1 MRLRPALLAAS
12 AMLAG
17 SIAIA
22 LPAWAAPYS
31 ALYVFGDSLS
41 DNGNLAEVFYRQNLP
56 NPPSY
61 NNSFTNGPVAAQ
73 LLANSYGLSL
83 TPSLWVTG
91 FQDSFN
97 LFGGGAYT
105 PGTNFAVA
113 GATAAAGAVGGPP
126 AINLPQQVA
135 AFSLSSGFVADP
147 NALYLVA
154 IGGNDVRNA
163 ARQGTGAAAITAGVQ
178 AEVAAVGTLLAEG
191 ARNLLVVNVPNVGAI
206 PEFALGSPALAPT
219 ASLLTQAYN
228 TGLASGLAGLP
239 LPPGASVIQFDLAA
253 YDASLLAN
261 GASYGLTDVTNPCYL
276 GTPLSAAT
284 TPQCGPGASNID
296 SLAFWDAI
304 HPTAKVQ
311 ALWAQGFEGA
321 LAVKVPEPSSLALLA
336 TGLVGTAGLAR
347 RRRKATKVQAPG
359 VQA

>member
-1 MRLRPALLAAS
+1 MPVRPAHLAAS
-12 AMLAG
+12 MVLAG
-17 SIAIA
+17 ALASA
-22 LPAWAAPYS
+22 LPVEAAPYS

-41 DNGNLAEVFYRQNLP
+41 DTGNLAEVFYRRNLP

-91 FQDSFN
+91 GQDAFN
-97 LFGGGAYT
+97 LFGGSAYT

-113 GATAAAGAVGGPP
+113 GATAAASAVGGPP

-135 AFSLSSGFVADP
+135 AFSLSTGFVADP

-154 IGGNDVRNA
+154 IGGNDIRNA
-163 ARQGTGAAAITAGVQ
+163 AQQGTGAAAVTAGVQ
-178 AEVAAVGTLLAEG
+178 AEVAAVGALIAEG
-191 ARNLLVVNVPNVGAI
+191 ARNLLVVNAPNIGAI
-206 PEFALGSPALAPT
+206 PEFVLGSPGLAPAAT
-219 ASLLTQAYN
+219 LLTQAYN
-228 TGLASGLAGLP
+228 TGLATGLAGLP
-239 LPPGASVIQFDLAA
+239 LPPGTSLIQFDLAS
-253 YDASLLAN
+253 YNTSLLAN
-261 GASYGLTDVTNPCYL
+261 GARYGITDVTNPCYL

-284 TPQCGPGASNID
+284 TPQCGSGAANID

-304 HPTAKVQ
+304 HPTAKVH
-311 ALWAQGFEGA
+311 ALWAQGFESA

-336 TGLVGTAGLAR
+336 TGLVSTAGLAR
-347 RRRKATKVQAPG
+347 RRRKAAR
-359 VQA
+359 A